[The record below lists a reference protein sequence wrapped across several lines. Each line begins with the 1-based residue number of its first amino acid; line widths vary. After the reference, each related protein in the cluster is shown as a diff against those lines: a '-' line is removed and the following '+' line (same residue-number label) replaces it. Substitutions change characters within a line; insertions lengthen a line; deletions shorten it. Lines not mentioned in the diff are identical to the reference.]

1 MFNHPSSTPV
11 TVMSQLED
19 QQAALGLSDEE
30 LSTAVGFD
38 RQIALTL
45 IKQGVMKLPLNKVP
59 AFAAALA
66 LDPADLLRAAIRESD
81 PALGQLIEEVFNPM
95 RLIATEVTLIK
106 HLRELSGD
114 AAVAPIVFNK
124 GVIAL
129 VATGNDAHIN

>member
-1 MFNHPSSTPV
+1 MFSHPSSTPAS
-11 TVMSQLED
+11 VMSQLEA
-19 QQAALGLSDEE
+19 QQAALGLSNED

-45 IKQGVMKLPLNKVP
+45 IKQGAMKLPLNKVP

-81 PALGQLIEEVFNPM
+81 PALGQLIEEVFDPL
-95 RLIATEVTLIK
+95 RLTATEITLIK
-106 HLRELSGD
+106 HLRGLSGN
-114 AAVAPIVFNK
+114 AAVAPIVFSQ

-129 VATGNDAHIN
+129 VSA

>member
-1 MFNHPSSTPV
+1 MFKHQSSTPASV
-11 TVMSQLED
+11 ISQLEA
-19 QQAALGLSDEE
+19 QQATLGLSDEE

-45 IKQGVMKLPLNKVP
+45 IKQGTMKLPLNKVP

-81 PALGQLIEEVFNPM
+81 PSLGQLVEETFNPL
-95 RLIATEVTLIK
+95 RLTATEMNLIK

-114 AAVAPIVFNK
+114 AAVAPLVFSK

-129 VATGNDAHIN
+129 VAA